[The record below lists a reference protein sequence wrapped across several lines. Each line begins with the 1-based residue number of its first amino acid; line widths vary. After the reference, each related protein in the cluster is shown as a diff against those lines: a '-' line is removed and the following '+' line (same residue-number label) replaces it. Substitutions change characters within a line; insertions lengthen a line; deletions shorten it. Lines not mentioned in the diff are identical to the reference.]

1 MPSSTPTPKL
11 RSFKEITSTLPEGK
25 ELEAA
30 WNDINQGSDTTAA
43 LIVNAWLDRHLEK
56 ALRLNFVQDLSKT
69 ELDDL
74 FGYPAPLD
82 SLSSKTR
89 VAYAIGMFG
98 KVTRDNLSAVTK
110 IRNLFA
116 HTPTPISFDTP
127 EVANACKRLKIIE
140 AYKIAPHLGLHHIPD
155 AGETARSQYIESS
168 IAMILALMVYQQE
181 YINTQELT
189 DALLQNR
196 SPEQKLADAMSIHTS
211 KPFLP

>member
-1 MPSSTPTPKL
+1 MSSPTPTSNL
-11 RSFKEITSTLPEGK
+11 RSFNQIMSTLPEGK

-30 WNDINQGSDTTAA
+30 WNDINQGADTTAA
-43 LIVNAWLDRHLEK
+43 LIVSAWLDRHLEK
-56 ALRLNFVQDLSKT
+56 CIELNFVKNLNKT
-69 ELDDL
+69 ELNQL
-74 FGYPAPLD
+74 FEYPGPLS

-98 KVTRDNLSAVTK
+98 KVTRDNLVEVTK

-116 HTPTPISFDTP
+116 HTPTPVDFDTP
-127 EVANACKRLKIIE
+127 EIVVACKRLRVIE
-140 AYKIAPHLGLHHIPD
+140 VYKGMPHLGLHHIPD
-155 AGETARSQYIESS
+155 AGVTARSQYIESS

-181 YINTQELT
+181 YINIQELT

-196 SPEQKLADAMSIHTS
+196 SPERKLTDAMSIHTS

>member
-1 MPSSTPTPKL
+1 MN
-11 RSFKEITSTLPEGK
+11 TLPEGR
-25 ELEAA
+25 ELDAA
-30 WNDINQGSDTTAA
+30 WNDINQGSDTTVA

-56 ALRLNFVQDLSKT
+56 AIKLNFVKNLSKT

-74 FGYPAPLD
+74 FGYPGPL
-82 SLSSKTR
+82 STLSSKTR

-98 KVTRDNLSAVTK
+98 IVTRDNLSAVTS

-116 HTPTPISFDTP
+116 HSPTLISFETR
-127 EVANACKRLKIIE
+127 EVVIACKKLKVIE
-140 AYKIAPHLGLHHIPD
+140 AYKVAPHLGLQHIEN
-155 AGETARSQYIESS
+155 AGDTARQQYADSS

-181 YINTQELT
+181 CINTQDLT